1 MGYPCTLRENWHSYT
16 PTPRKESW
24 NSKVKIGRLR
34 WTHVENVRVEE
45 DRKPTTTAIIMGD
58 NADSEGNLIH
68 LILNDLKVRI
78 LSDLENLF
86 WRLIFLDKL
95 SFNFS
100 ISSSLAPLFG
110 KISSAKQVNYT
121 RRSSTSRIIWS
132 DFFLSTFRSL
142 IFLP

>member
-1 MGYPCTLRENWHSYT
+1 
-16 PTPRKESW
+16 
-24 NSKVKIGRLR
+24 
-34 WTHVENVRVEE
+34 
-45 DRKPTTTAIIMGD
+45 MGD

-86 WRLIFLDKL
+86 WCLIFLDKL
-95 SFNFS
+95 SFNIS

-110 KISSAKQVNYT
+110 KISSAKQANYT
-121 RRSSTSRIIWS
+121 RRSSTSRIIWG